1 MSRFSRALLTAA
13 AFSFVF
19 SGAALAAP
27 PAGPAGG
34 PSPSPSPS
42 ASPPAKGT
50 ATIDVPGGTTVVVAL
65 TEPISSG
72 SASVGD
78 QVALVVKKEV
88 DVNGMAIID
97 AGANGHA
104 TVTAVTHA
112 GGNGSGGK
120 LEMTIDWVY
129 GVDGGKIPLSQTNH
143 ASENGDNKGAAS
155 TATLLSWA
163 LLGPIGFFAHN
174 FVRGHDVTIGTDKT
188 FTVFVDHDVHVQSS
202 QVASQGAGF
211 DH

>member
-13 AFSFVF
+13 AFSFVLA
-19 SGAALAAP
+19 GAALAAP
-27 PAGPAGG
+27 PAGPA
-34 PSPSPSPS
+34 SVPSPS

-88 DVNGMAIID
+88 DVNGMAIVD

-104 TVTAVTHA
+104 TVTAVTRA

-120 LEMTIDWVY
+120 IEMTID
-129 GVDGGKIPLSQTNH
+129 
-143 ASENGDNKGAAS
+143 
-155 TATLLSWA
+155 
-163 LLGPIGFFAHN
+163 
-174 FVRGHDVTIGTDKT
+174 
-188 FTVFVDHDVHVQSS
+188 
-202 QVASQGAGF
+202 
-211 DH
+211 